1 VRCIGGHFVCDRC
14 HSLAANDLIEQ
25 YCLHTG
31 QTDSL
36 EIAVTLMKNPAL
48 KMHGPEHHLLVPAVL
63 LAAFYNQHGSG

>member
-1 VRCIGGHFVCDRC
+1 
-14 HSLAANDLIEQ
+14 LAANDLIEQ

-31 QTDSL
+31 QTDPL